1 MKIAII
7 GSGKM
12 GQALSRLFAGAG
24 YDVALSNSR
33 GPESLTEVVEEL
45 GPNASAQTVPD
56 AVDGADVVFLAT
68 PWGKTAEAVSV
79 VSDWTDR
86 VVVDTTNN
94 RSAPGPQ
101 GLIDIGGRISSE
113 IVAEYV
119 PGAKLVKAF
128 NITPIFNMVKSLG
141 AGAGENN
148 VVYIAGD
155 DEAAKA
161 LVTEVIAGVGGE
173 AMDTGDLH
181 TGGFLQGMSGPLP
194 GTMEMLTPAEAK
206 DRLAQATA
214 TTSA

>member
-12 GQALSRLFAGAG
+12 GQALSRLFTGAG
-24 YDVALSNSR
+24 YEVALSNSR
-33 GPESLTEVVEEL
+33 GPESLAELVAEL

-101 GLIDIGGRISSE
+101 GLIDIGDRISSE

-155 DEAAKA
+155 DAGAKA
-161 LVTEVIAGVGGE
+161 LVAEVIAGIGGE

-194 GTMEMLTPAEAK
+194 GTMEMLTPAEAR
-206 DRLAQATA
+206 DRLARATA
-214 TTSA
+214 PTSA